1 MDSIKKI
8 AITGP
13 ESTGKSTLA
22 RKLAEHYNTIW
33 VPEYA
38 RAYIDRLNRPYK
50 QNDLVEITKGQIR
63 NEKELISKANKYL
76 FCDTEMTVLK
86 IWSEYKYGSIDPYI
100 RSEYDKSS
108 YELYLLMNVDLP
120 WQYDP
125 QRENP
130 EQGNFFLNWFE
141 RELDSKKTIYRI
153 ISGNMEERIKN
164 ACKAIDDLF
173 AQKR

>member
-1 MDSIKKI
+1 MESIIKI

-38 RAYIDRLNRPYK
+38 RIYLDKLNRPYT

-63 NEKELISKANKYL
+63 DEKEMISKANKYL

-86 IWSEYKYGSIDPYI
+86 IWSEYKYGNLDPSI

-108 YELYLLMNVDLP
+108 YDLYLLLNVDVP
-120 WQYDP
+120 WKYDP

-130 EQGNFFLNWFE
+130 ERGKFFFDWFKT
-141 RELDSKKTIYRI
+141 ELDSKKAIYRI
-153 ISGNMEERIKN
+153 ISGNTEERLLN
-164 ACKAIDDLF
+164 ACKAVDGFF
-173 AQKR
+173 AQK

>member
-1 MDSIKKI
+1 MTDIIKI

-38 RAYIDRLNRPYK
+38 RIYLDQLNRPYK
-50 QNDLVEITKGQIR
+50 QNDLLEITKGQIR
-63 NEKELISKANKYL
+63 HEKELSSKANKFL

-86 IWSEYKYGSIDPYI
+86 IWSAHKYGSIDPYI
-100 RSEYDKSS
+100 LSEYNNSS
-108 YELYLLMNVDLP
+108 YDLYLLLDVDLP
-120 WQYDP
+120 WEFDP

-130 EQGNFFLNWFE
+130 EQGKFFFNWYE
-141 RELDSKKTIYRI
+141 RELNSKGASFRI
-153 ISGNMEERIKN
+153 ISGNSEERVKN
-164 ACKAIDDLF
+164 ACKAVDDLF
-173 AQKR
+173 SP

>member
-38 RAYIDRLNRPYK
+38 RAYIDQLNRPYN
-50 QNDLVEITKGQIR
+50 QNDLTEITKGQILH
-63 NEKELISKANKYL
+63 EKELISKANNYL
-76 FCDTEMTVLK
+76 FCDTELTVLK
-86 IWSEYKYGSIDPYI
+86 IWSEFKYGSIDPYI
-100 RSEYDKSS
+100 RSEYDKIS
-108 YELYLLMNVDLP
+108 YDLYILLDVDLP

-130 EQGNFFLNWFE
+130 ELGKFFLTWFE
-141 RELDSKKTIYRI
+141 RELKAKGATYNI
-153 ISGNMEERIKN
+153 ISGNTEERIKN
-164 ACKAIDDLF
+164 ACKAVDDLF
-173 AQKR
+173 SQK